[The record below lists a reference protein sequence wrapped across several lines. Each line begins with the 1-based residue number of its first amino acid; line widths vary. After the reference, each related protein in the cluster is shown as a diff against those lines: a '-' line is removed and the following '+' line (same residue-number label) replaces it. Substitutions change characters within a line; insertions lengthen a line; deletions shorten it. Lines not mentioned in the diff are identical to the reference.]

1 MRFRSEKGVALI
13 TALIVLLLVSAIVV
27 GMSWMVMSDQRLGG
41 NNQSRETAFYGAEAG
56 MEKLTAD
63 LGNTYATKGAVQST
77 DVTTI
82 VGDSPTIPGIQYQ
95 DAGGNST
102 YQIYCGAT
110 MALCTAA
117 NPPSSASLTVLP
129 PSPYSGMN
137 ALITNMI
144 LKVAAQSEPSG
155 AEVKLQRQVQL
166 LSIPVFQ
173 FGVFS
178 QTDLA
183 FFNSPQMLFAGRVH
197 TNGNLWLGPAAG
209 PLFLGNKV
217 TASGQVIRTNL
228 ENGYPGTGGV
238 ISSDGSLYGGYVS
251 VALTP
256 NPPSLPTGPPYTNA
270 KWLQLSV
277 SQGSTTGYSDYSNVS
292 ATPNALWPSIS
303 GAYLGML
310 MSGAPTLD
318 LTTTALGGISNP
330 IFLIRRPIVG
340 ELASNLA
347 EFNQQYFSEAT
358 LRILLDD
365 YPAPGNPVGVS
376 PCHGSDMMKL
386 DGIDTT
392 QDPVD
397 LATLASSTAVV
408 IDGKTWN
415 TAIQAWMPLP
425 ASNTK
430 NTTTYTPYNI
440 SSSTYGDGYWITN
453 GSPIITGC
461 LKIEYQDTSAMFHD
475 ITQQILNLGF
485 TGRNINPTAYV
496 AQSGISIPLLP
507 LPTQKQIAAQQTV
520 NSGNNTG
527 VTPLTCTDPSPK
539 AIIRLARVR
548 DNPAMGATGS
558 AICIGTQPDTT
569 PSDYW
574 PMVLFDTR
582 EGMYRP
588 FPSAALPATPTNT
601 AAPTKEAGPQ
611 ISAEGVMNYI
621 ELDAANLASWF
632 ATNQSTLS
640 LWNNTGFAVYFSD
653 RRGEQLDTNATD
665 STVNTRT
672 GSFGFNDVVNPGDAA
687 KGCPNGTFDGGVL
700 GVNGPED
707 LEGDGVF
714 RTYGAQSVYN
724 ATSPATS
731 TIPFIFPAGG
741 VLPTVSPYYLP
752 ASGTATKAVMQ
763 NPNCGTTYKTL
774 WPGATYVHTQE
785 ARENPPLFFRR
796 ALKIVNGVSLNLGT
810 SCYGASPSP
819 PCGLSIM
826 SENPVYVQGDFN
838 AAYNQTNPWT
848 STTGGVAASI
858 SADAVTLLSDNWN
871 DVNSFINP
879 YDSGYRTGVETS
891 YRVGII
897 AGKQIPFPCNSACEG
912 STADDF
918 GTDGGVQNFPRL
930 LENWG
935 GTLNYMGSFV
945 SFYYARQALGLYG
958 YSNSSVSGGS
968 GPVLY
973 KPPTRNWTFDSN
985 FSDGPEWLPPDT
997 PKLRTIN
1004 TTGFSQMLMPNQ

>member
-1 MRFRSEKGVALI
+1 
-13 TALIVLLLVSAIVV
+13 
-27 GMSWMVMSDQRLGG
+27 
-41 NNQSRETAFYGAEAG
+41 
-56 MEKLTAD
+56 
-63 LGNTYATKGAVQST
+63 
-77 DVTTI
+77 
-82 VGDSPTIPGIQYQ
+82 
-95 DAGGNST
+95 
-102 YQIYCGAT
+102 
-110 MALCTAA
+110 MA
-117 NPPSSASLTVLP
+117 
-129 PSPYSGMN
+129 
-137 ALITNMI
+137 
-144 LKVAAQSEPSG
+144 
-155 AEVKLQRQVQL
+155 
-166 LSIPVFQ
+166 
-173 FGVFS
+173 
-178 QTDLA
+178 
-183 FFNSPQMLFAGRVH
+183 
-197 TNGNLWLGPAAG
+197 GPAAG

-217 TASGQVIRTNL
+217 TATGQVIRTNL

-238 ISSDGSLYGGYVS
+238 IGTDGSLYGGYVS
-251 VALTP
+251 IALTP
-256 NPPSLPTGPPYTNA
+256 NPPSLPTGPPYTNT
-270 KWLQLSV
+270 KWIQLSV
-277 SQGSTTGYSDYSNVS
+277 NQGSTTGYSDYSNVS
-292 ATPNALWPSIS
+292 ATPNSAWPSIE

-310 MSGAPTLD
+310 VSGAPTLD
-318 LTTTALGGISNP
+318 LTTTALGGITNP
-330 IFLIRRPIVG
+330 IFLIRRPIPS
-340 ELASNLA
+340 EKTNNLA
-347 EFNQQYFSEAT
+347 EFNQQYFSQAT

-365 YPAPGNPVGVS
+365 YATPGNIGS
-376 PCHGSDMMKL
+376 GCAGSDMMSL

-392 QDPVD
+392 TPPVD
-397 LATLASSTAVV
+397 LSLLAISSPAPT
-408 IDGKTWN
+408 IDGTAWN
-415 TAIQAWMPLP
+415 TTIQAWLPLP
-425 ASNTK
+425 ASFTK
-430 NTTTYTPYNI
+430 NTTSYTPYNLAG
-440 SSSTYGDGYWITN
+440 SPGYGDGYWVTN

-461 LKIEYQDTSAMFHD
+461 LKIEYQDTSGKFHD

-485 TGRNINPTAYV
+485 TGKNINPTAYA
-496 AQSGISIPLLP
+496 AQSGITPLQP
-507 LPTQKQIAAQQTV
+507 LPTKTQIAAQQST
-520 NSGNNTG
+520 NSGNNTTI
-527 VTPLTCTDPSPK
+527 TPLTCLDPSPK

-548 DNPAMGATGS
+548 DNPSVGATS
-558 AICIGTQPDTT
+558 SPYCGTLTDIT

-588 FPSAALPATPTNT
+588 FPATALPATPTNSAST
-601 AAPTKEAGPQ
+601 PKEAGPQ

-621 ELDAANLASWF
+621 ELDAKNLASWF
-632 ATNQSTLS
+632 NTNQSTIAGGLM
-640 LWNNTGFAVYFSD
+640 NNTGFALYFSD

-714 RTYGAQSVYN
+714 RTYGQNSVFN
-724 ATSPATS
+724 AANTAAS
-731 TIPFIFPAGG
+731 TIPFIFPLGG

-752 ASGTATKAVMQ
+752 ASGTATMALMQ
-763 NPNCGTTYKTL
+763 NPNCGTVYKKL

-810 SCYGASPSP
+810 SCYGASPNP

-879 YDSGYRTGVETS
+879 YDSGYRAGVETS
-891 YRVGII
+891 YRMGII

-912 STADDF
+912 STAADF

-973 KPPTRNWTFDSN
+973 KPPTRNWTFDGN
-985 FSDGPEWLPPDT
+985 FSDGPQWLPPDT
-997 PKLRTIN
+997 PSLRTIN